1 MLPMKRAALAVFGVW
16 EGPRCPQCG
25 APNFAFLPQ
34 AGTVGTPPSPAAPQT
49 PQLEGC
55 TLFGGGSGSWLGCP
69 PQKPSGDGGVTP
81 QAAGVPGWGGGGGM
95 VCCRKC
101 LLHVAPHRGAQP
113 PRLRLC
119 NPGGTAGQRLCLG
132 GHCQLR
138 APSWMGAGGSHPHP
152 IARSAAVTLGAMGTP
167 GSAPCCVCNAA
178 FPATLSRVYRRC
190 LLLRGTLSCRSL
202 PTRSS

>member
-1 MLPMKRAALAVFGVW
+1 MRSTKLCFFAPGRHRGDPPITSSPPDPAVGGVHTFW
-16 EGPRCPQCG
+16 GGGQARGWG
-25 APNFAFLPQ
+25 APPRSRVVM
-34 AGTVGTPPSPAAPQT
+34 GVSPHKQR
-49 PQLEGC
+49 GC
-55 TLFGGGSGSWLGCP
+55 RGG
-69 PQKPSGDGGVTP
+69 
-81 QAAGVPGWGGGGGM
+81 AGGGGM

-178 FPATLSRVYRRC
+178 FPATLSRVYRRR

>member
-1 MLPMKRAALAVFGVW
+1 MLFCPRQAPW
-16 EGPRCPQCG
+16 GPPHHQQPPRPRSWRG
-25 APNFAFLPQ
+25 AHFL
-34 AGTVGTPPSPAAPQT
+34 
-49 PQLEGC
+49 
-55 TLFGGGSGSWLGCP
+55 GGGSGSWLGCP

-138 APSWMGAGGSHPHP
+138 APSWMGGEASHPHP

-178 FPATLSRVYRRC
+178 FPATLSRVYRRR